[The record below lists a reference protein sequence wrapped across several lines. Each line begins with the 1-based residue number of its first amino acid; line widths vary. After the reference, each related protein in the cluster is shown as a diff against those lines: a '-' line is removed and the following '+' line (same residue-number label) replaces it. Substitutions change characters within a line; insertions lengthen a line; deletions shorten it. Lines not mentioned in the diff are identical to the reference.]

1 MLLSRIWAFFFIGG
15 FLATLYR
22 FFLIGDKEIFKTL
35 IEELFKSADTGFTLA
50 LGLTGVMTFWLGLM
64 KVGEKAGVVEWLARV
79 SAPFFSKLFP
89 SIPNGHP
96 AMGAIIMNFSA
107 NMLGLDNAATPLGLK
122 AMNALQEIN
131 PKKDEA
137 SDAQIMFL
145 VLNASGLTIIPIS
158 IIFYRYKMGAVNPTD
173 VFLPI
178 LIATFI
184 STVVALVA
192 LCIRQKISLFQMG
205 LILPVCILSLLIF
218 GAVLLVQQLPAGVIQ
233 YYASLLSNIILLLVI
248 LAFITAA
255 VVKSVEVFDVFIE
268 GAKEGFITTVKIIPY
283 LVAMLAAIG
292 MFRNSGALVL
302 LTDGVGWL
310 VGLTGL
316 PNDFVA
322 ALPTGILKPLS
333 GSGSRAMMLDTMRAF
348 GPDSFAGKLSCMM
361 QGAADT
367 TFYIIAVYF
376 GSVGISKTR
385 YAVKYGLLA
394 DFTGVIAA
402 IFLAYLFF

>member
-35 IEELFKSADTGFTLA
+35 IEELLKSADTGFTLA

-178 LIATFI
+178 FIATFI

-205 LILPVCILSLLIF
+205 LILPVCILSLFIF
-218 GAVLLVQQLPAGVIQ
+218 GAILLVQQLPAGVIQ
-233 YYASLLSNIILLLVI
+233 YYASLGSNIILLLVI

>member
-1 MLLSRIWAFFFIGG
+1 
-15 FLATLYR
+15 
-22 FFLIGDKEIFKTL
+22 
-35 IEELFKSADTGFTLA
+35 
-50 LGLTGVMTFWLGLM
+50 
-64 KVGEKAGVVEWLARV
+64 
-79 SAPFFSKLFP
+79 
-89 SIPNGHP
+89 
-96 AMGAIIMNFSA
+96 MNFSA

-192 LCIRQKISLFQMG
+192 LCIRQKTSLFQMG

-218 GAVLLVQQLPAGVIQ
+218 GAILLVQQLPAGVIQ
-233 YYASLLSNIILLLVI
+233 YYASLASNIILLLVI
-248 LAFITAA
+248 LAFITVA
-255 VVKSVEVFDVFIE
+255 VVKSVAVFDVFIE

-292 MFRNSGALVL
+292 MFRNSGALL
-302 LTDGVGWL
+302 LITDGVGWL

-322 ALPTGILKPLS
+322 ALPTGMLKPLS

>member
-22 FFLIGDKEIFKTL
+22 FFLIGDKEIFKNL

-137 SDAQIMFL
+137 SDEQIMFL

-192 LCIRQKISLFQMG
+192 LCIRQKISLFQKG

-218 GAVLLVQQLPAGVIQ
+218 GAILLVQQLPAGVIQ
-233 YYASLLSNIILLLVI
+233 YYASLGSNIILLLVI
-248 LAFITAA
+248 LAFITVA

-310 VGLTGL
+310 VGLTSL

>member
-22 FFLIGDKEIFKTL
+22 FFLIGDKEIFKNL

-218 GAVLLVQQLPAGVIQ
+218 GAILLVQQLPAGVIQ
-233 YYASLLSNIILLLVI
+233 YYASLGSNIILLLVI
-248 LAFITAA
+248 LAFITVA